1 MNGGGESGA
10 HRERGMAVA
19 SAPNPAS
26 GGGLWQSERTKRD
39 RGKERKAATE
49 CFTRSVLHRGE
60 GRRGGGALGRH
71 FSQATHSH
79 WQIRRGVGGSG
90 RRAGAQMGDDDAY
103 CGSGMGGEA
112 VGSGGD
118 GCSALRWQEREKERW
133 KEEAGADKWSRLGN

>member
-1 MNGGGESGA
+1 MEAGRAVLTVKGEWLWRRLQIRRVAAGSGSQSGQKGIGG
-10 HRERGMAVA
+10 R
-19 SAPNPAS
+19 
-26 GGGLWQSERTKRD
+26 
-39 RGKERKAATE
+39 RGKRRRSASLGRSCTE
-49 CFTRSVLHRGE
+49 ARDE
-60 GRRGGGALGRH
+60 GGGGALGRH